1 MQWKNT
7 MAGFC
12 NKPSNLCNKLIEFI
26 RENLLYMEI
35 MVEKYSDVD
44 PFWYQVLLFIT
55 QLEGLSLG
63 YNTTHLE
70 PINYEQ
76 LL

>member
-1 MQWKNT
+1 

-12 NKPSNLCNKLIEFI
+12 DKPSSLCKKLMEFI

-35 MVEKYSDVD
+35 MVEKYSNVN
-44 PFWYQVLLFIT
+44 PFWYQVMLFIV

-63 YNTTHLE
+63 YNDTQPLE